1 MRTAIKTFLV
11 VVATAT
17 TTHISIAQTPYDDFA
32 PSSKKKEMLKL
43 PESVYKL
50 RNLDTS
56 SKVKFI
62 VFDKENLTLSYVGKN
77 DSILIEFLLK
87 ATEFKWWV
95 VDPMAKKYPSSSPY
109 NFVDGNPIT
118 RTDPNGA
125 DWFKDENGNTQWFDN
140 TSQGFSTGNKDNHQ
154 SWTNIGTEMLEFSGD
169 KLTYSWQTT
178 DKNGNLQVNSLSFNA
193 VAGRADNQNGTYVF
207 NYSEANQRK
216 PDIGGLPNGLYYINK
231 SELQLIAD
239 RSTYDVIKG
248 IAGGGSWP
256 GGENSWGRQ
265 RWWLKTDDKTTQDK
279 LTEYNRSGFT
289 IHGGGTWGSAGCVDL
304 ANGMTDFTRE
314 IMSRFGEKVYLKV
327 DYTTPVLKLLTTDG
341 NTWQTR

>member
-1 MRTAIKTFLV
+1 MKSAIKTFLV
-11 VVATAT
+11 VVAVAT
-17 TTHISIAQTPYDDFA
+17 TTHIAIAQTPYDDFA

-50 RNLDTS
+50 RNKDTTS
-56 SKVKFI
+56 NIKYI
-62 VFDKENLTLSYVGKN
+62 VFDKENLTLSYLGKN
-77 DSILIEFLLK
+77 DSTLNIFALK
-87 ATEFKWWV
+87 ATEFKWWS

-109 NFVDGNPIT
+109 NYVDGNPIT

-125 DWFKDENGNTQWFDN
+125 DWFKDDNGNTQWHDN
-140 TSQGFSTGNKDNHQ
+140 TSQGFSDKNKV

-169 KLTYSWQTT
+169 KLTYSWQTS
-178 DKNGNLQVNSLSFNA
+178 DKNGKLQVNSMSFNA
-193 VAGRADNQNGTYVF
+193 VAGRADNQSGTPTF
-207 NYSEANQRK
+207 NYSEDNQK
-216 PDIGGLPNGLYYINK
+216 KGGIGGLPSGLYYINK

-239 RSTYDVIKG
+239 RSTYDAMKG
-248 IAGGGSWP
+248 VVGGGSWP

-265 RWWLKTDDKTTQDK
+265 RWWLKTDDKTTSDK
-279 LTEYNRSGFT
+279 LAEYNRSGFT

-327 DYTTPVLKLLTTDG
+327 DYTTPVLKLLSTDG